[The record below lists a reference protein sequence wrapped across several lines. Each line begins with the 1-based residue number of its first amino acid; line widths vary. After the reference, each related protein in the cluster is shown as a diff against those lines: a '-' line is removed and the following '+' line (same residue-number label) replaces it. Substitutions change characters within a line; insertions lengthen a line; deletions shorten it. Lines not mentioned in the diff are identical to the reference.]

1 MSYFKLDGSDDC
13 PEVMLDA
20 DLSIFQITGSSTP
33 EDVNGVYMPIVQWIT
48 DEGGSLDNC
57 RCKFFFRYLSTSSH
71 HMVFNVLR
79 KLNELYSIGRNLSVE
94 WAYEKID
101 DDMLRLGL
109 DFASILEIP
118 FEFSPK
124 TPAER

>member
-13 PEVMLDA
+13 PDVMLDA
-20 DLSIFQITGSSTP
+20 DLSVFQIVGSSTP
-33 EDVNGVYMPIVQWIT
+33 EDVNGVYKPIVDWLSE
-48 DEGGSLDNC
+48 EGNNLNNC
-57 RCKFFFRYLSTSSH
+57 QCKFFFKYLSTSSH

-79 KLNELYSIGRNLSVE
+79 KLNDLYNNGRNLSVE

-118 FEFSPK
+118 FEFTPK
-124 TPAER
+124 N